1 MNCKKS
7 DFLLYAVTDRAYL
20 QGESLSACVEKA
32 IQGGATFIQL
42 REKNLDYNA
51 FVEEAKE
58 IKEICN
64 KYNVPFV
71 INDNVSV
78 AKEVDADG
86 VHLGQGDM
94 SVEKAREILGSDKII
109 GVSTHNV
116 CEAITAEKNGA
127 DYLGAGAA
135 FATGTK
141 TDASAI
147 DHNVLR
153 EICES
158 VKIPVVA
165 IGGINKDNVI
175 KLKGKGL
182 SGVAVVGA
190 IFAQKDIVNSTI
202 ELKQAVLEAIN
213 EY

>member
-7 DFLLYAVTDRAYL
+7 DFLLYAVTDRVYL
-20 QGESLSACVEKA
+20 QSESLSFCVEKA

-58 IKEICN
+58 IKAICK

-94 SVEKAREILGSDKII
+94 SVEEAREILGSDKII

-116 CEAITAEKNGA
+116 FEALTAEKNGA

-141 TDASAI
+141 TDARAI
-147 DHNVLR
+147 DHNLLK

-175 KLKGKGL
+175 NLKGRGL

-190 IFAQKDIVNSTI
+190 IFAQKDIVNSTK
-202 ELKQAVLEAIN
+202 ELKQTVIKAIN
-213 EY
+213 E